1 MPESPRPADVRL
13 TIPAGAPYPELAGE
27 LAAKF
32 AENAGA
38 KADAVKR
45 LAASVQAL
53 AMKLGNGR
61 AGPGENVVTLTLE
74 ARDRRLHVTAC
85 AGDRREQA
93 DFSL

>member
-1 MPESPRPADVRL
+1 MAESPRPADVRL
-13 TIPAGAPYPELAGE
+13 TIPVGAPYPELAGE
-27 LAAKF
+27 VAAKF

-38 KADAVKR
+38 RADAARR

-61 AGPGENVVTLTLE
+61 AGPGEHVTLTLE
-74 ARDRRLHVTAC
+74 ARDRRVHVTAC

>member
-1 MPESPRPADVRL
+1 MAESPRPADVRL

-27 LAAKF
+27 VAAKL

-38 KADAVKR
+38 QADAARR

-53 AMKLGNGR
+53 AMKLGNGTD
-61 AGPGENVVTLTLE
+61 VTLTLE
-74 ARDRRLHVTAC
+74 ARDRRLHVTAS
-85 AGDRREQA
+85 AGDRREHA